1 MNETLEQRL
10 SMLLDGETT
19 PFETKRLVDEIDC
32 NPHIKALWLRMNKQR
47 AALKGELID
56 PNLDISS
63 SVMSHLNSTS
73 QTLSLSNTQTWQFSH
88 FFPTHYIKACCYLLG
103 FFLVLSSPL
112 INLKNFSPSDS
123 LSKITN
129 PSKTF
134 NQNLPLPGNE
144 ALLVDLGSNFDGS
157 LKNYRMVADNAIEA
171 NYQLSNDEAV
181 KIKVYFN
188 DISQTERLNLIET
201 GITLHTKAGNEP
213 VVLNVSS
220 DQISNSKLIKIS
232 NTFFNK

>member
-1 MNETLEQRL
+1 
-10 SMLLDGETT
+10 
-19 PFETKRLVDEIDC
+19 
-32 NPHIKALWLRMNKQR
+32 
-47 AALKGELID
+47 
-56 PNLDISS
+56 
-63 SVMSHLNSTS
+63 
-73 QTLSLSNTQTWQFSH
+73 
-88 FFPTHYIKACCYLLG
+88 
-103 FFLVLSSPL
+103 
-112 INLKNFSPSDS
+112 
-123 LSKITN
+123 
-129 PSKTF
+129 
-134 NQNLPLPGNE
+134 LPLPGNE

-157 LKNYRMVADNAIEA
+157 LKNYRMVSDNAIEA

>member
-134 NQNLPLPGNE
+134 NQNLPLLGNE

-157 LKNYRMVADNAIEA
+157 LKNYRMVSDNAIEA

>member
-1 MNETLEQRL
+1 
-10 SMLLDGETT
+10 
-19 PFETKRLVDEIDC
+19 
-32 NPHIKALWLRMNKQR
+32 
-47 AALKGELID
+47 
-56 PNLDISS
+56 
-63 SVMSHLNSTS
+63 
-73 QTLSLSNTQTWQFSH
+73 
-88 FFPTHYIKACCYLLG
+88 
-103 FFLVLSSPL
+103 
-112 INLKNFSPSDS
+112 
-123 LSKITN
+123 
-129 PSKTF
+129 
-134 NQNLPLPGNE
+134 
-144 ALLVDLGSNFDGS
+144 
-157 LKNYRMVADNAIEA
+157 MVSDNAIEA